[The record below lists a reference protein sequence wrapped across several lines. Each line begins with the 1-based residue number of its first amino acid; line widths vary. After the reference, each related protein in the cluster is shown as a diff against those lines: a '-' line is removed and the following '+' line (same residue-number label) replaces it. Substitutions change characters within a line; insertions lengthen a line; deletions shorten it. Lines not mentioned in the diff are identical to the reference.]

1 MSNKVASFEEG
12 WNIIH
17 QGIKNILEG
26 LPNPRFTS
34 EEYMEIYDT
43 MYAMCY
49 QKPPHSYPH
58 ELYEKYK
65 EIFEDYIKSI
75 VLPSL
80 QGKKDELLLRE
91 LLERWSNHKT
101 MTRLLSNFFHLLDR
115 HSTELGSSLLLKET
129 GFLFFYSLIDQ
140 KREGKPIDD
149 KLFNS
154 VLTFCLELGES
165 TRKDEPKHFAET
177 IIKENAIESTSF
189 GISKLEI

>member
-1 MSNKVASFEEG
+1 
-12 WNIIH
+12 
-17 QGIKNILEG
+17 
-26 LPNPRFTS
+26 
-34 EEYMEIYDT
+34 

-65 EIFEDYIKSI
+65 EIFEDYVKSI

-80 QGKKDELLLRE
+80 RGKKDELLLRE

-129 GFLFFYSLIDQ
+129 GFLFFYSLVYNEMNRQVMDAILAIIDQ

-154 VLTFCLELGES
+154 ILTFYLELGES